1 MTGVTLPVRVL
12 AVIERPQASPW
23 IGELPFAERAEW
35 WPGVLLSWR
44 WLDKR
49 EGLWTALVRYHREG
63 LTYEHWLSGELLDV
77 PPPVE
82 EASSRA
88 GV

>member
-1 MTGVTLPVRVL
+1 MTIPVRVQ
-12 AVIERPQASPW
+12 AVIERPPAPPW

-35 WPGVLLSWR
+35 WPGVLLAWR
-44 WLDKR
+44 WLDRR

-77 PPPVE
+77 GPARE
-82 EASSRA
+82 EASSCG